1 MFDGFWYD
9 MYNGF
14 PVLYEIK
21 LPKLIY
27 LGTGFATWLSAL
39 SSVDLQSLERIE
51 NGRMF
56 YDCPNLSTISLPKLN
71 YAGGAI
77 AYGCI
82 RLSTLEL
89 PKLSTLDS
97 DYRLA
102 YNCSSLTGVAIP
114 KISSLGD
121 GLFEECM
128 NVASVY
134 IDNEALHSI
143 SDGQIITPTSADNE
157 WKWISPKIDHIANDR
172 IVELP
177 NGDYAKTLKYVDCAS
192 VTCCH
197 IEFDGNMN
205 LQFVNLPALSVVDLG
220 FDGCENLLSLD
231 FSSAK
236 YLFCL
241 PDDLYYRSYTLRNCM
256 KLSAIKVSDELRAI
270 G

>member
-1 MFDGFWYD
+1 
-9 MYNGF
+9 
-14 PVLYEIK
+14 
-21 LPKLIY
+21 
-27 LGTGFATWLSAL
+27 
-39 SSVDLQSLERIE
+39 
-51 NGRMF
+51 MF
-56 YDCPNLSTISLPKLN
+56 YECPNISTISLPKLN

-77 AYGCI
+77 AIGCI

-97 DYRLA
+97 KNGLA
-102 YNCSSLTGVAIP
+102 YDCSALTSVAIP
-114 KISSLGD
+114 KISSLGNS
-121 GLFEECM
+121 LFEKCM

-134 IDNEALHSI
+134 IDNDALHSI

-157 WKWISPKIDHIANDR
+157 WKWISPKIDHIANDQ
-172 IVELP
+172 IAELP
-177 NGDYAKTLKYVDCAS
+177 NGDYAKNLKYVDCAS

-197 IEFDGNMN
+197 VEFDGNKN
-205 LQFVNLPALSVVDLG
+205 LQFVNLPALSVVNLG

-231 FSSAK
+231 FSGAK

-256 KLSAIKVSDELRAI
+256 KLSAIKVSDELRAV